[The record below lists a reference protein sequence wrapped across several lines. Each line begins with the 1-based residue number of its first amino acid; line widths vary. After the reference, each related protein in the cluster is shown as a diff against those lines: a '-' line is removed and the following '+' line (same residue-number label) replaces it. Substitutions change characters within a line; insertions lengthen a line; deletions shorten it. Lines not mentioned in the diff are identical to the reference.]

1 MALKHAQ
8 PFEAID
14 VRPLGAR
21 LADTVTTSLIKT
33 HSLQLM
39 RVVQRAGESLPEHH
53 VRGEITVQC
62 LEGRA
67 QLPTPQLDIVL
78 SAGQVVLLPAAEPH
92 AVRALTDTTL
102 LVTVSLLAAG
112 AEAVPAPQ

>member
-14 VRPLGAR
+14 VRPLGPR
-21 LADTVTTSLIKT
+21 LADTLTTSLIKT

-39 RVVQRAGESLPEHH
+39 RVVLRAGESLPEHH

-62 LEGRA
+62 LEGQVR
-67 QLPTPQLDIVL
+67 LPTAQHDIAL

-102 LVTVSLLAAG
+102 LVTVSLLAPP
-112 AEAVPAPQ
+112 EAAPAPP